1 MIMVTNYRSMLVIWN
16 KEHLGNI
23 DFFLNDEPIKLC
35 DVQNYFVHLLMIN
48 LNQNLNFLNMTL
60 QVKFKI
66 NFPNEINGEN
76 KVKMTLP
83 ERDGKKR

>member
-1 MIMVTNYRSMLVIWN
+1 MWCS
-16 KEHLGNI
+16 
-23 DFFLNDEPIKLC
+23 KLFC
-35 DVQNYFVHLLMIN
+35 SSPDDQS
-48 LNQNLNFLNMTL
+48 NFLNMTL

-83 ERDGKKR
+83 ERDGKKRWKLYRPFVSSVRGQMPAKSRTNFRIQHITAV